1 MLDHYANQAS
11 GLLGLGCQPGPKL
24 IAMVSHGDEH
34 AELPLLWQLCLS
46 MVQLGYSITVLDGTT
61 AESDTNPG
69 LEQLL
74 DNTHWSDDGAS
85 GIPAWT
91 VMPSAHGLRALCG
104 TPDAH
109 TRGLHHLR
117 KVVPPE
123 GVLALYCQAE
133 WMTTLLGECQT
144 EPLLAV
150 SSTRASLLS
159 SYAALKRL
167 LITGKLRPTIIHM
180 LQDTNRHASST
191 TADTLSGLRAC
202 AERFLGYECKT
213 LTMREPRHDSQHSAE
228 MQSLAL
234 RLLENAMTLDAKD
247 APTGGLHR
255 LAPLRRFDH
264 FAERH

>member
-1 MLDHYANQAS
+1 MLDHYANQAA
-11 GLLGLGCQPGPKL
+11 GLLGLGCQPGQKL

-74 DNTHWSDDGAS
+74 ENTHWSDDGAS

-91 VMPSAHGLRALCG
+91 VMPSAHGLHALCG
-104 TPDAH
+104 TPDAR
-109 TRGLHHLR
+109 TRGLNQLR
-117 KVVPPE
+117 KVGPPE
-123 GVLALYCQAE
+123 GVLALYCNAE

-150 SSTRASLLS
+150 SSTRSSLLS

-167 LITGKLRPTIIHM
+167 LITGKLRPTIINM
-180 LQDTNRHASST
+180 LQDTDRHA
-191 TADTLSGLRAC
+191 ADTLSGLRTC

-213 LTMREPRHDSQHSAE
+213 LNIREPRHDSLHSAE
-228 MQSLAL
+228 MQGLVL
-234 RLLENAMTLDAKD
+234 RLLENAMTLDAKY
-247 APTGGLHR
+247 ASTGGLHR
-255 LAPLRRFDH
+255 MAPLRRFDH
-264 FAERH
+264 FAESH

>member
-1 MLDHYANQAS
+1 MLEHYANQAS
-11 GLLGLGCQPGPKL
+11 GLLGLGSQSGPKI

-61 AESDTNPG
+61 AESETNPG

-74 DNTHWSDDGAS
+74 ENTHWSDGGAS

-91 VMPSAHGLRALCG
+91 VMPSANGLRALCG
-104 TPDAH
+104 AAEAH
-109 TRGLHHLR
+109 TRSLYPLC

-123 GVLALYCQAE
+123 RVLALYCNAE
-133 WMTTLLGECQT
+133 WMTALLGDGQT

-150 SSTRASLLS
+150 SPTRSSLLS

-167 LITGKLRPTIIHM
+167 LITGNLRPTIINM
-180 LQDTNRHASST
+180 LQDTDHHTPDRA
-191 TADTLSGLRAC
+191 ADTLSGLRAC

-213 LTMREPRHDSQHSAE
+213 LNIREPRHDSQHSAE

-234 RLLENAMTLDAKD
+234 RLIESAMTLGARD
-247 APTGGLHR
+247 APTEGLHR
-255 LAPLRRFDH
+255 LTPLRHFDH